1 MDRIR
6 SINLKLNKDECKIRR
21 TEIAYLGHILS
32 AEGVKPDQEKVRAIQ
47 NMPEPEDKAGLLR
60 FLGML
65 QHLAKFI
72 PNLSEVSALLQKL
85 LEGETAWHW
94 DTEQKKSFEKLK
106 MLVSKAPVLKYFD
119 VGKDVTLSVDASSEG
134 LGAVLIQ
141 EGQPVAYGSR
151 ALTDCQRRYAQI
163 EKELLAI
170 VYGCEMFKQYV
181 YGKTVHVETDHK
193 PLETVFKK
201 SLQKVP
207 PRLQRMLMSL

>member
-72 PNLSEVSALLQKL
+72 PNLSEVSAPLRKL
-85 LEGETAWHW
+85 LGGETAWHW